1 MWFVI
6 GGVVAAVGALAAW
19 RRRPGSSGTP
29 GAHDAGRAHHGANAD
44 AHAHSALHQGQILG
58 GF

>member
-6 GGVVAAVGALAAW
+6 GGVVAVVGAAAAW
-19 RRRPGSSGTP
+19 RRRPGNSGAP
-29 GAHDAGRAHHGANAD
+29 GARDAARAHHGAHAD
-44 AHAHSALHQGQILG
+44 AHAHSALHQGQNLG